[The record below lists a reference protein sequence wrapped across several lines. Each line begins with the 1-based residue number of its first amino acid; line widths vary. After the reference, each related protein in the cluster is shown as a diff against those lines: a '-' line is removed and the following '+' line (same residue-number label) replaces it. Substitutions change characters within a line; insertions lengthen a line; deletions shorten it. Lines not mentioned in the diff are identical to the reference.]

1 MKRVIVVCLLFFT
14 CEFHICAQQ
23 EWNQTYELYDAKIVD
38 TYYDYENS
46 TQWVLVIGVSKE
58 DMKYNLNHES
68 PLNTLLLVNLKTGGK
83 TIIPNYFVLDNMSS
97 GGILTSETLNAFFSM
112 GTGRGEPKTI
122 YCTLP
127 MSATDSGVL
136 RYDLEK
142 KHYTYIHAGWLHKVL
157 PSGNLL
163 ITYTGFEVDYKG
175 YGIPGRGNFDIVVQ
189 PDGTILWES
198 NYRPQ

>member
-83 TIIPNYFVLDNMSS
+83 TIIPNYFVFRQHVKWRNRHFRN
-97 GGILTSETLNAFFSM
+97 IECFFFY
-112 GTGRGEPKTI
+112 GYRARRTKNH
-122 YCTLP
+122 L
-127 MSATDSGVL
+127 
-136 RYDLEK
+136 
-142 KHYTYIHAGWLHKVL
+142 LHTPYVC
-157 PSGNLL
+157 
-163 ITYTGFEVDYKG
+163 
-175 YGIPGRGNFDIVVQ
+175 
-189 PDGTILWES
+189 
-198 NYRPQ
+198 YR

>member
-1 MKRVIVVCLLFFT
+1 MLFFT

-46 TQWVLVIGVSKE
+46 TQWVLAIGVSKE
-58 DMKYNLNHES
+58 DVAYNLKSEY
-68 PLNTLLLVNLKTGGK
+68 PLNTLLLVNLKTGKK
-83 TIIPNYFVLDNMSS
+83 TIIPNYFILNNMSS
-97 GGILTSETLNAFFSM
+97 GGICTAETSNAFFPMSI
-112 GTGRGEPKTI
+112 GRGVPKTI

-127 MSATDSGVL
+127 MYTTDSGVL

-142 KHYTYIHAGWLHKVL
+142 KDYTYIHAGWLHKVL

-163 ITYTGFEVDYKG
+163 IT
-175 YGIPGRGNFDIVVQ
+175 
-189 PDGTILWES
+189 ILIYLY
-198 NYRPQ
+198 NIHFYIQIN